1 MSTLHYA
8 MVGTHPTIQMRKQAI
23 LPERGSM
30 LLEEISKRLKEVREA
45 RNLGVREA
53 ADMIGISHTYLDTL
67 EKGRDPR
74 TGKPV
79 NPTLDTLVKISE
91 GYDIPLQELLQL
103 DDDMNEDDSLDFDA
117 IAHSLQELRPKDR
130 DAILHLIKRLPR
142 Y

>member
-1 MSTLHYA
+1 
-8 MVGTHPTIQMRKQAI
+8 MRKQAI

-53 ADMIGISHTYLDTL
+53 ADMIVISHTYLDTL

-103 DDDMNEDDSLDFDA
+103 DDDTNEDDSLDFDA

>member
-1 MSTLHYA
+1 M
-8 MVGTHPTIQMRKQAI
+8 
-23 LPERGSM
+23 
-30 LLEEISKRLKEVREA
+30 EEISKRLKEVREA

-103 DDDMNEDDSLDFDA
+103 DDDTNEDDSLDFDA